1 MENHGHEYVAIW
13 LLSNS
18 ENSKAE
24 KMNVISSSRVLISG
38 ASQAYFSEI
47 RKQMSDDNNGMPST
61 LNANQSEPD
70 EEITSVNFFLL
81 SH

>member
-1 MENHGHEYVAIW
+1 MENQGHEYVAIS

-18 ENSKAE
+18 KNSKAE

-38 ASQAYFSEI
+38 ASQANFSEI

-61 LNANQSEPD
+61 LNANQSETD
-70 EEITSVNFFLL
+70 EEITSVNFFPL
-81 SH
+81 SR